1 MKTFGKVILTG
12 ALALGGFT
20 VMSINTPEAHADGAS
35 EFCRYICG
43 PSETLNG
50 FTIQLH
56 ATEYS
61 FGQNMIAKV
70 TNDRSEDVHYRV
82 TIEKQ
87 SASGWGYYDADFR
100 FGSELPAGTNEELY
114 NTTGWGGAISEN
126 GTYRYKVEITNAD
139 GSIDTIYTA
148 SMTLTGR

>member
-1 MKTFGKVILTG
+1 MKKFGKVLLAGT
-12 ALALGGFT
+12 LALGGFT
-20 VMSINTPEAHADGAS
+20 VMNINTPEAHADGAS

-61 FGQNMIAKV
+61 FGQNMIAKI
-70 TNDRSEDVHYRV
+70 TNDRAEDVYYRV
-82 TIEKQ
+82 SIEKKW
-87 SASGWGYYDADFR
+87 ATGWGYYDSDFIY
-100 FGSELPAGTNEELY
+100 GSELPAGTNEELS
-114 NTTGWGGAISEN
+114 NTTGWGGNLSEN
-126 GTYRYKVEITNAD
+126 GTYRYKVDITNAD

-148 SMTLTGR
+148 PMTLLN

>member
-20 VMSINTPEAHADGAS
+20 VMNINTPEAHADGAS

-70 TNDRSEDVHYRV
+70 TNDRAEDMRYRV

-87 SASGWGYYDADFR
+87 WA
-100 FGSELPAGTNEELY
+100 N
-114 NTTGWGGAISEN
+114 GWGGAISEN

-148 SMTLTGR
+148 SMTLAGR

>member
-1 MKTFGKVILTG
+1 METFGKVILAG

-20 VMSINTPEAHADGAS
+20 VMNINTPEAHADRAS

-43 PSETLNG
+43 PSKTLND

-61 FGQNMIAKV
+61 FRQNMIAKV
-70 TNDRSEDVHYRV
+70 TNNRAEDVRYRV

-87 SASGWGYYDADFR
+87 WAS
-100 FGSELPAGTNEELY
+100 
-114 NTTGWGGAISEN
+114 GWGGAISEN

-139 GSIDTIYTA
+139 GPIDTIYTA

>member
-1 MKTFGKVILTG
+1 METFGKVILAG

-20 VMSINTPEAHADGAS
+20 VMNINTPEAHAEGAS

-43 PSETLNG
+43 PSKTLND

-56 ATEYS
+56 GTEYS

-70 TNDRSEDVHYRV
+70 TNDRAEDVRYRV

-87 SASGWGYYDADFR
+87 WASGWGYYDADFR

-114 NTTGWGGAISEN
+114 NTTGWGGAISED

-139 GSIDTIYTA
+139 GPIDTIYTA